1 MRRER
6 GREKE
11 GEKIENQ
18 NEEDFIN
25 GAADPWLFIHGIT
38 KEDFEAERPAKFP
51 TTTMCL
57 LAVLL
62 LIGC

>member
-1 MRRER
+1 MMKREGER
-6 GREKE
+6 KE

-25 GAADPWLFIHGIT
+25 RAGDPWLFIHGIT
-38 KEDFEAERPAKFP
+38 KEDFGTGCPAKFP
-51 TTTMCL
+51 TSALCQF
-57 LAVLL
+57 AVLL